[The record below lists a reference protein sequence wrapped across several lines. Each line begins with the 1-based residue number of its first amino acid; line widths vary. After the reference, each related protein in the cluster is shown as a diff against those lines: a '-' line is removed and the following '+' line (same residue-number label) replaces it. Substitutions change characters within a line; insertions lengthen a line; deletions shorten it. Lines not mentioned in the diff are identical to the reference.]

1 MNSPRRVF
9 LATPGLQGLRS
20 RVVTMLMLM
29 LYRPNNKRA
38 RGQRAE
44 TRTICAPPIIL
55 HAILELGV
63 GKMPKRDCYDNE
75 DAELGV
81 RKALAN

>member
-20 RVVTMLMLM
+20 RVTMLM

-38 RGQRAE
+38 RAARRNKNNLRAADNFA
-44 TRTICAPPIIL
+44 CNF
-55 HAILELGV
+55 GVV
-63 GKMPKRDCYDNE
+63 GKMPKKNCYDNE
-75 DAELGV
+75 DAESECPQSIGELD
-81 RKALAN
+81 

>member
-20 RVVTMLMLM
+20 RVTMLM

-55 HAILELGV
+55 HAILEGV